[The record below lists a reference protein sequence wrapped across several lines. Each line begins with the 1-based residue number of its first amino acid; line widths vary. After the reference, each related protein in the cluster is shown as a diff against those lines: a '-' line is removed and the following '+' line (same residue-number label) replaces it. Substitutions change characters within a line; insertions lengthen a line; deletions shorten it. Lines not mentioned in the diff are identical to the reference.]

1 LVSGLEFRPV
11 QPATAKP
18 DLDDWDRHW
27 QDYAESAAGNPAQA
41 YRRRLILRLLAPDGT
56 PARVL
61 DIGSGTGDL
70 AAEIHSEF
78 PAAELLGLD
87 VSAAAVEYAARKV
100 PAATFL
106 QRDLVNGS
114 EPEPDHRRWATHA
127 VCSEVLEH
135 VEDPGALLANARSY
149 LAPGCR
155 LIVTVPGGPMSAFD
169 RHIGHRRH
177 FTAASMRALLER
189 AGFVVERSMGAGF
202 PFFNLYRLTVLLRGE
217 RLVDDVAQDAGQW
230 PARLVMRIFGVLFRL
245 NLTRSPWGWQVLAAA
260 RVPGRRS

>member
-1 LVSGLEFRPV
+1 M
-11 QPATAKP
+11 KP
-18 DLDDWDRHW
+18 HVDDWDRHW
-27 QDYAESAAGNPAQA
+27 RDYAGAAASNPAQA
-41 YRRRLILRLLAPDGT
+41 YRRRLVLRLLASSGNEK
-56 PARVL
+56 PAKVL

-70 AAEIHSEF
+70 AAEICNNF

-87 VSAAAVEYAARKV
+87 VSAAAVEQAARKV
-100 PAATFL
+100 PEATFL
-106 QRDLVNGS
+106 QRDLVSGS
-114 EPEPDHRRWATHA
+114 EPEPAYQGWATHA

-177 FTAASMRALLER
+177 FTAKSMRALLEQ
-189 AGFVVERSMGAGF
+189 AGFVVEGSARAGF
-202 PFFNLYRLTVLLRGE
+202 PFFNLYRLIVLLRGE
-217 RLVDDVAQDAGQW
+217 RLVDDAARDAGPR
-230 PARLVMRIFGVLFRL
+230 PARLVMRIFGLLFRL

-260 RVPGRRS
+260 RFPGRRS

>member
-1 LVSGLEFRPV
+1 VRAASH
-11 QPATAKP
+11 KP
-18 DLDDWDRHW
+18 PLDDWETHW
-27 QDYAESAAGNPAQA
+27 HDYAESAATNPAQA
-41 YRRRLILRLLAPDGT
+41 YRRRLVLRLLASSGNGP

-61 DIGSGTGDL
+61 DIGSGTGEL
-70 AAEIHSEF
+70 AAQMRDAF

-87 VSAAAVEYAARKV
+87 VSAAAVEHAARKV

-114 EPEPDHRRWATHA
+114 EPEPVHRGWATHA

-135 VEDPGALLANARSY
+135 VEDPAAFLANVHSY

-169 RHIGHRRH
+169 RHIGHRQH
-177 FTAASMRALLER
+177 FTVQSTRALLER
-189 AGFVVERSMGAGF
+189 AGFVVEWAARAGF
-202 PFFNLYRLTVLLRGE
+202 PFFNLYRLVVLMRGK
-217 RLVDDVAQDAGQW
+217 RLVDDAARGAGTR
-230 PARLVMRIFGVLFRL
+230 PARLVMSIFGVLFRL
-245 NLTRSPWGWQVLAAA
+245 NLRSSPWGWQVLAAA

>member
-1 LVSGLEFRPV
+1 VRAVS
-11 QPATAKP
+11 TKP
-18 DLDDWDRHW
+18 PRDDWDRHW
-27 QDYAESAAGNPAQA
+27 RDYAESAASNPAQA
-41 YRRRLILRLLAPDGT
+41 YRRRLVLRLLASSGDGV

-70 AAEIHSEF
+70 VAEIRNAF

-87 VSAAAVEYAARKV
+87 VSAAAVEEAARKV
-100 PAATFL
+100 PTASFL
-106 QRDLVNGS
+106 QRDLITGS
-114 EPEPDHRRWATHA
+114 EPEPPHRGWATHA

-135 VEDPGALLANARSY
+135 VEDPEALLANVRSY

-177 FTAASMRALLER
+177 FTAKSIRALLER
-189 AGFVVERSMGAGF
+189 AGFVFERSTRAGF
-202 PFFNLYRLTVLLRGE
+202 PFFNLYRLIVLLRGE
-217 RLVDDVAQDAGQW
+217 RLVDDVAHGAGRR
-230 PARLVMRIFGVLFRL
+230 PARLVMRMFGVLFRL

-260 RVPGRRS
+260 RVPDRRS

>member
-1 LVSGLEFRPV
+1 MPVRPV
-11 QPATAKP
+11 TAQQH
-18 DLDDWDRHW
+18 LDDWDRHW
-27 QDYAESAAGNPAQA
+27 RDYAESAASNPAQA
-41 YRRRLILRLLAPDGT
+41 YRRRLVLRLLASSGNGI

-70 AAEIHSEF
+70 AVEIHNAF

-87 VSAAAVEYAARKV
+87 VSGAALEHAARKV

-106 QRDLVNGS
+106 QRDLVSGS
-114 EPEPDHRRWATHA
+114 EPEPAHRGWATHA
-127 VCSEVLEH
+127 VCAEVLEH
-135 VEDPGALLANARSY
+135 VEDPEALLANARSY

-177 FTAASMRALLER
+177 FTAKSVRALLEQ
-189 AGFVVERSMGAGF
+189 AGFVVELSTRAGF
-202 PFFNLYRLTVLLRGE
+202 PFFNLYRLIVLLRGE
-217 RLVDDVAQDAGQW
+217 RLVDDFARGAGRR
-230 PARLVMRIFGVLFRL
+230 PARLLMRIFGVLFRL

>member
-1 LVSGLEFRPV
+1 VHPES
-11 QPATAKP
+11 TKP
-18 DLDDWDRHW
+18 QLDDWDRHW
-27 QDYAESAAGNPAQA
+27 GDYAESAASNPAQA
-41 YRRRLILRLLAPDGT
+41 YRRRLVLRLLAPSGDGE

-70 AAEIHSEF
+70 AAEIRNAF

-87 VSAAAVEYAARKV
+87 VSAAAVEHAAQKV

-114 EPEPDHRRWATHA
+114 EPESAHRGWATHA

-135 VEDPGALLANARSY
+135 VEDPEALLANARPY

-155 LIVTVPGGPMSAFD
+155 LVVTVPGGPMSAFD

-177 FTAASMRALLER
+177 FTATSIRALLEQ
-189 AGFVVERSMGAGF
+189 AGFVVERSMHAGF
-202 PFFNLYRLTVLLRGE
+202 PFFNLYRLTVLLRGK
-217 RLVDDVAQDAGQW
+217 RLVDDVARGAGRW
-230 PARLVMRIFGVLFRL
+230 PARLVMKIFGALFRL
-245 NLTRSPWGWQVLAAA
+245 NLTHSPWGWQVLAAA
-260 RVPGRRS
+260 RVPERRS

>member
-1 LVSGLEFRPV
+1 VAVRSVSSE
-11 QPATAKP
+11 P

-27 QDYAESAAGNPAQA
+27 RDYAEAAASNPAQV
-41 YRRRLILRLLAPDGT
+41 YRRRLVLGLLASSGDGI

-61 DIGSGTGDL
+61 DIGAGTGDL
-70 AAEIHSEF
+70 AADIRNAF
-78 PAAELLGLD
+78 PGAEVLGLD
-87 VSAAAVEYAARKV
+87 VSAAAVEHAARKV

-106 QRDLVNGS
+106 QRDLVNGL
-114 EPEPDHRRWATHA
+114 EPEPAHRGWATHA

-135 VEDPGALLANARSY
+135 VEDPETLLANARSY

-177 FTAASMRALLER
+177 FTANSTRALLEQ

-202 PFFNLYRLTVLLRGE
+202 PFFNLYRLTVVLRGE
-217 RLVDDVAQDAGQW
+217 RLVDDVARGAGTW
-230 PARLVMRIFGVLFRL
+230 PVRLVMRIFGVLFRL

-260 RVPGRRS
+260 RVPGRQS

>member
-1 LVSGLEFRPV
+1 LPVRAVS
-11 QPATAKP
+11 AKP
-18 DLDDWDRHW
+18 PIDEWDRHW
-27 QDYAESAAGNPAQA
+27 RDYAESAASNPAQA
-41 YRRRLILRLLAPDGT
+41 YRRRLVLRLLASSGNGI

-70 AAEIHSEF
+70 AAEIRNAF

-87 VSAAAVEYAARKV
+87 VSAAAVEHAARKV

-106 QRDLVNGS
+106 QRDLASGS
-114 EPEPDHRRWATHA
+114 EPEPAYRGWATHA

-135 VEDPGALLANARSY
+135 VEDPKALLANARSY
-149 LAPGCR
+149 LAPGCK

-169 RHIGHRRH
+169 RHIGHRQH
-177 FTAASMRALLER
+177 FTPKSIRALLDQ
-189 AGFVVERSMGAGF
+189 AGFVVERSTRAGF
-202 PFFNLYRLTVLLRGE
+202 PFFNLYRLIVLLRGE
-217 RLVDDVAQDAGQW
+217 RLVDDVARGAGRR

>member
-1 LVSGLEFRPV
+1 VPVRPV
-11 QPATAKP
+11 TAKP
-18 DLDDWDRHW
+18 HLDDWDRHW
-27 QDYAESAAGNPAQA
+27 RDYAKSAASNPAQA
-41 YRRRLILRLLAPDGT
+41 YRRRLILRLLASSGDGI

-70 AAEIHSEF
+70 AAEIHNAF
-78 PAAELLGLD
+78 PATELLGLD
-87 VSAAAVEYAARKV
+87 VSAAAVEHAARRI

-114 EPEPDHRRWATHA
+114 EPEPAHRGWATHA

-135 VEDPGALLANARSY
+135 VEDPQALLANARSY

-169 RHIGHRRH
+169 RHIGHRQH
-177 FTAASMRALLER
+177 FTAKSMRVLLEQ
-189 AGFVVERSMGAGF
+189 AGFVVERTTRAGF
-202 PFFNLYRLTVLLRGE
+202 PFFNLYRLIVLLRGE
-217 RLVDDVAQDAGQW
+217 RLIDDVARGAGRR
-230 PARLVMRIFGVLFRL
+230 PARLVMRIFGMLFRL